1 MEQASSGLFH
11 FVVVCLLLLLFFGR
25 GEGNMDEGEP
35 KSKSP
40 GEEAP
45 MLAPMIKRRCVVKVN
60 SYWRNL
66 GVIYKKK
73 TK

>member
-1 MEQASSGLFH
+1 
-11 FVVVCLLLLLFFGR
+11 
-25 GEGNMDEGEP
+25 MDEGEP

-73 TK
+73 TKLNKTKSS

>member
-1 MEQASSGLFH
+1 
-11 FVVVCLLLLLFFGR
+11 
-25 GEGNMDEGEP
+25 MDEGEP

-73 TK
+73 TKLNKIKLNLKKQNIGKVA